1 MSVICLALRGI
12 HDGQMTMS
20 CSKAKISRCSTLY
33 KTKTDKIYIIDIDFL
48 HLASN
53 DTNKMENDIILKI
66 KYLLRIIIIFLF
78 NDFTI

>member
-1 MSVICLALRGI
+1 MICLALRDI

-33 KTKTDKIYIIDIDFL
+33 KTKTDKIYIIEIDFL

-66 KYLLRIIIIFLF
+66 KIFIEDYHYFLF